1 MGGMQ
6 VWGSHLSV
14 MPRPREKNKARKG
27 EGAGE
32 RAIGPVDE
40 CEGCKGLGGDKIMGR
55 GGWVGGWGP
64 GGASPWIVKADLDGI
79 LALRGNVEVRVDG
92 AG

>member
-55 GGWVGGWGP
+55 GGRVGAWGGKSLDSEGRFGWHIGP
-64 GGASPWIVKADLDGI
+64 EG
-79 LALRGNVEVRVDG
+79 
-92 AG
+92 